1 MGPNDSI
8 CYMEPETGI
17 VAAIRDDAR
26 AADELHE
33 RSRRMLVGA
42 ARAGASAGLTQRQIS
57 EAIGRSQPEVSRL
70 LRFHGRTI
78 LGRALE
84 ANRMTVIRAAAKAGA
99 KNVRVFGS
107 VSRGDDT
114 AGSDIDLLV
123 DLSPDVGLF
132 ALGRLEATLSDI
144 LGAPVDVVP
153 ASGLRS
159 HLREQVLAEAASL

>member
-1 MGPNDSI
+1 MDSEGGVI
-8 CYMEPETGI
+8 ATMRE
-17 VAAIRDDAR
+17 RAR
-26 AADELHE
+26 EAQELHE

-70 LRFHGRTI
+70 LRFHGRTV

-84 ANRMTVIRAAAKAGA
+84 TKRIAIISAAAEAGA

-107 VSRGDDT
+107 VSRGEDA

-123 DLSPDVGLF
+123 DLSPEIGLF
-132 ALGRLEATLSDI
+132 ALGRLEMALSEI
-144 LGAPVDVVP
+144 LGAPVDVIP
-153 ASGLRS
+153 AASLRAN
-159 HLREQVLAEAASL
+159 LRDQVLAEAVSL

>member
-1 MGPNDSI
+1 MRP
-8 CYMEPETGI
+8 EPRI

-70 LRFHGRTI
+70 LRFHGSTI

-84 ANRMTVIRAAAKAGA
+84 AKRKAVIRAAADAGA

-123 DLSPDVGLF
+123 DLSPDIGLIT
-132 ALGRLEATLSDI
+132 LGRLETTLAEM

-159 HLREQVLAEAASL
+159 HLREQVLAEAVPL

>member
-1 MGPNDSI
+1 
-8 CYMEPETGI
+8 MEPETGI

-70 LRFHGRTI
+70 LRFHGSTT

-84 ANRMTVIRAAAKAGA
+84 AKRKAVIRAAADAGA

-132 ALGRLEATLSDI
+132 ALGRLETTLSDI

-159 HLREQVLAEAASL
+159 HLREQVLAEAVSL